1 MHFPD
6 FRQYHPEKTR
16 QNRTNKTAHLWTV
29 FVESKKVMRKSGQS
43 QTVFC
48 NIQDVGV
55 DVDVINSAG
64 INIEDPF
71 KLLLRS
77 GEI

>member
-1 MHFPD
+1 
-6 FRQYHPEKTR
+6 
-16 QNRTNKTAHLWTV
+16 
-29 FVESKKVMRKSGQS
+29 MRESGQS
-43 QTVFC
+43 QTVFR